1 MAISTVWIEAIVTLI
16 GRPSGPWRW
25 GGDNGWDPRRYWHPV
40 ELGGICRENR
50 QIFTFPGDWLEV
62 MAPKEKLVQVAS
74 YSLASKMGLVVS
86 RLQ

>member
-16 GRPSGPWRW
+16 GRSGGPWRW
-25 GGDNGWDPRRYWHPV
+25 GCDAGWDLGDYWHLL
-40 ELGGICRENR
+40 ELGGICRETR
-50 QIFTFPGDWLEV
+50 QIFSFPGDWLEI
-62 MAPKEKLVQVAS
+62 MAPKEKLVPVAS